1 MKIAMLSSEIAP
13 FAKTGG
19 LADVLGTLS
28 VALEKRGYDISL
40 IMPAYRCVLNGPF
53 ALDETGMQLTVR
65 LGALAEE
72 STVLEARLGEKIS
85 VYLVRVDRYF
95 DRDFL
100 YGHPM
105 AIIPITRKGLPF
117 FAVQR

>member
-53 ALDETGMQLTVR
+53 ALDETGMQLTVQ
-65 LGALAEE
+65 LGVSAEQ
-72 STVLEARLGEKIS
+72 STVLEGRLGQNIS
-85 VYLVRVDRYF
+85 VYLVRADRYF

-100 YGHPM
+100 YGTPYGDYP
-105 AIIPITRKGLPF
+105 ALWRLS
-117 FAVQR
+117 R